1 LGQVCPSRGT
11 IPFLS
16 TLTVIQEAHPLQLSV
31 VIGKGAVLPA
41 EHASQH
47 FNLCTVHRPD
57 KGSRLLAKGTET
69 DT

>member
-1 LGQVCPSRGT
+1 
-11 IPFLS
+11 
-16 TLTVIQEAHPLQLSV
+16 VIQEAHPLQLSV